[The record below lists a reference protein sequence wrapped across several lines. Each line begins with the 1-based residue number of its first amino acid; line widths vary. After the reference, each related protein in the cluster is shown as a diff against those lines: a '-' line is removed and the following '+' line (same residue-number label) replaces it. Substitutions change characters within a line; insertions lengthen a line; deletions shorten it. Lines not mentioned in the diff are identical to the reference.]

1 MRTLA
6 AALALALGLAARAG
20 STPYAVTDA
29 LGRTV
34 LFDDVPSRIVVAG
47 RGTLL
52 LVDAVYLF
60 PGVGERVAGVA
71 VTDQGLGDVLPLLD
85 PSHASKVRFPNNAGA
100 EQIAGARPDLVILK
114 TYSKQAVG
122 DTLERAG
129 IPVLYLDLE
138 TPESFSAD
146 VRTLGA
152 LFRQPERAAAI
163 VRWYESRVAAIVAG
177 LGPRAAGGAAT
188 GRPRVLVVQAT
199 GAGTELAAT
208 VPPASW
214 IQAWMVETAGGIPVW
229 TAQNP
234 TTGWQKVGVEQV
246 ASWDPQHV
254 LVVSYASSA
263 ADAARRL
270 AGSAAWQATRAGRAD
285 AIRPFPADLVSW
297 DQSDARWILGLAWL
311 AAILH
316 PDRFPAYDA
325 RADATAFYRDL
336 YGLDEA
342 TIESKII
349 PRLAPS
355 AAGR

>member
-6 AALALALGLAARAG
+6 TALALALGLASPAG
-20 STPYAVTDA
+20 GAPYAVTDA

-34 LFDDVPSRIVVAG
+34 AFDEVPSRIVVAG

-60 PGVGERVAGVA
+60 PGVGERVVGVA

-85 PSHASKVRFPNNAGA
+85 PSYAAKVRFPNNAGA
-100 EQIAGARPDLVILK
+100 EQIAGARPDLVIMK
-114 TYSKQAVG
+114 TYSKQSVG
-122 DTLERAG
+122 DALERAG

-138 TPESFSAD
+138 TPQSFFAD
-146 VRTLGA
+146 VRTLGV
-152 LFRQPERAAAI
+152 LFRQSERAATI
-163 VRWYESRVAAIVAG
+163 VRWYESRVQDIVAG
-177 LGPRAAGGAAT
+177 LGSRAT
-188 GRPRVLVVQAT
+188 GGSAADRPWVLVVQAT
-199 GAGTELAAT
+199 GAEAELAAT

-214 IQAWMVETAGGIPVW
+214 IQAWMVETAGGVPVW
-229 TAQNP
+229 TAQNL
-234 TTGWQKVGVEQV
+234 TGGWLKVGVEQV
-246 ASWDPQHV
+246 AAWDPEHV

-263 ADAARRL
+263 VDAARRL
-270 AGSAAWQATRAGRAD
+270 AGSPTWQATRAGRTD

-311 AAILH
+311 AAALH
-316 PDRFPAYDA
+316 PERFPGYDA

-342 TIESKII
+342 TIGSKII

-355 AAGR
+355 VAGR